1 MMGWPYYGWSGWTIL
16 NVTPQDLWPRRVY
29 GCVKR
34 SQQFVF
40 VETCI
45 SLGQDVC
52 SDIDKDKG
60 QIEYIKVRVIGF
72 SLVGEYKKPNRGNP
86 WRLIS
91 NLDHVKFPIILR
103 RVISCLNYGII
114 MTTLE
119 DETETNMQLMHGPF
133 TGSTGIHKHGG
144 NSDRLALFSHDLWLM
159 HSFCNWKDLYQPCW
173 QNKSTKQIWQPVRGI

>member
-1 MMGWPYYGWSGWTIL
+1 MSLRWCT
-16 NVTPQDLWPRRVY
+16 WPRRVY

-72 SLVGEYKKPNRGNP
+72 SLVGEYKK
-86 WRLIS
+86 
-91 NLDHVKFPIILR
+91 
-103 RVISCLNYGII
+103 
-114 MTTLE
+114 
-119 DETETNMQLMHGPF
+119 TESRKPLKM
-133 TGSTGIHKHGG
+133 
-144 NSDRLALFSHDLWLM
+144 
-159 HSFCNWKDLYQPCW
+159 
-173 QNKSTKQIWQPVRGI
+173 NK